1 MTVVDQPAPTSS
13 VPDASTAVRTE
24 PPPGDILLVD
34 DKPENLLSLEAILEG
49 LGGRLIKAQ
58 SGTEAL
64 KRLLAQD
71 FAVILLDA
79 QMPGMDGFETA
90 RFIRQR
96 ERSRH
101 TPIIFLTAHDRSD
114 ATVAQGYAAGA
125 VDFLFKPI
133 VPSILRYKVA
143 AFLELHRKNEEL
155 KRQGEQLLQAQQREA
170 QQRLAE
176 QYQRWEADRLREEVH
191 REKER
196 GAQLEKLEQELRRAK
211 EEAEAANRAKS
222 QFLANMS
229 HELRTPLNAI
239 IMYSE
244 LLQEEAQDRRMD
256 DMVADLDRVRAAG
269 RHLLALVNGVL
280 DLSKIEAGRMD
291 LDAEDFDVHSMTNDV
306 AATVQPLA
314 ERNRNRLEILCQPD
328 VGSMHGDLT
337 KVRQILFNL
346 LSNACKFTQDG
357 VVTLEAQRDADRQII
372 FSVRDTGI
380 GMGPQQREKL
390 FQPFMQADPST
401 TRRYG
406 GSGLGLAITKKF
418 CDLMGGQI
426 SVDTA
431 PGMGSTFVV
440 RLPASIAQAG

>member
-1 MTVVDQPAPTSS
+1 
-13 VPDASTAVRTE
+13 
-24 PPPGDILLVD
+24 
-34 DKPENLLSLEAILEG
+34 
-49 LGGRLIKAQ
+49 
-58 SGTEAL
+58 
-64 KRLLAQD
+64 
-71 FAVILLDA
+71 
-79 QMPGMDGFETA
+79 
-90 RFIRQR
+90 
-96 ERSRH
+96 
-101 TPIIFLTAHDRSD
+101 
-114 ATVAQGYAAGA
+114 
-125 VDFLFKPI
+125 
-133 VPSILRYKVA
+133 
-143 AFLELHRKNEEL
+143 
-155 KRQGEQLLQAQQREA
+155 
-170 QQRLAE
+170 
-176 QYQRWEADRLREEVH
+176 
-191 REKER
+191 
-196 GAQLEKLEQELRRAK
+196 
-211 EEAEAANRAKS
+211 
-222 QFLANMS
+222 MS

-291 LDAEDFDVHSMTNDV
+291 LDAEDFDVQSMTNDV
-306 AATVQPLA
+306 GATVQPLA
-314 ERNRNRLEILCQPD
+314 ERNRNRLEVLCQPD

-357 VVTLEAQRDADRQII
+357 VVTLEAQRDTDRQII